1 MIPPSL
7 SGLPPFEENDHMAG
21 LADRLTQVGFG
32 WQHRILCGGKSDI
45 IVCFDLHDFSHTH
58 QNEGYDQ
65 VFNIALFWF
74 PLRCCAVIQHDISC
88 ICVSYFPILCSQSA
102 VPFLEGKKGESHNK
116 AWLTRPPP
124 VPLLSDNASMTSTL
138 EGGPRRGG
146 AHAMLVYIMKVT
158 IQTWRGGSRTLISIG
173 PGLQNIWWTSL
184 DCCPLFPPFH
194 CLATDNKLHRPPA
207 RRTLLSISPRSR
219 TPETDSRQPAP
230 WQTLLATVL
239 FRLLKKVVA
248 S

>member
-1 MIPPSL
+1 M
-7 SGLPPFEENDHMAG
+7 
-21 LADRLTQVGFG
+21 
-32 WQHRILCGGKSDI
+32 
-45 IVCFDLHDFSHTH
+45 CFDLHDFSHTH

-74 PLRCCAVIQHDISC
+74 PIRCCAVIQHDISC
-88 ICVSYFPILCSQSA
+88 ICVSYFSILCSQSA

-146 AHAMLVYIMKVT
+146 THAMLVSIMKVT

-173 PGLQNIWWTSL
+173 PGLQNIWRTSL

-207 RRTLLSISPRSR
+207 PYPTFDLPSLANTRNRQQTASPVADASGHGRVGCDLGFPKSCV
-219 TPETDSRQPAP
+219 Q
-230 WQTLLATVL
+230 WNLINQLAVDL
-239 FRLLKKVVA
+239 CGW
-248 S
+248 

>member
-1 MIPPSL
+1 MITW
-7 SGLPPFEENDHMAG
+7 
-21 LADRLTQVGFG
+21 LASSRFRLAT
-32 WQHRILCGGKSDI
+32 LCGEKSDI

-88 ICVSYFPILCSQSA
+88 ICVSYISILCSQSA

-146 AHAMLVYIMKVT
+146 AHAMLVSIMKVT

-173 PGLQNIWWTSL
+173 PGLQNIWRTSL
-184 DCCPLFPPFH
+184 DCCSLFPPFH

-207 RRTLLSISPRSR
+207 PYPTFDLPSLAREHQKQTADSQPRGRRFWPR
-219 TPETDSRQPAP
+219 
-230 WQTLLATVL
+230 WGGV
-239 FRLLKKVVA
+239 
-248 S
+248 

>member
-1 MIPPSL
+1 
-7 SGLPPFEENDHMAG
+7 MAG

-32 WQHRILCGGKSDI
+32 WQHYVNVGKNLILSCALTFMILAILTKMKAM
-45 IVCFDLHDFSHTH
+45 
-58 QNEGYDQ
+58 
-65 VFNIALFWF
+65 IALFWF

-88 ICVSYFPILCSQSA
+88 ICVSYFSILCSQSA
-102 VPFLEGKKGESHNK
+102 VPFLEGKKGETHNK

-146 AHAMLVYIMKVT
+146 AHAMLVSIMKVT

-173 PGLQNIWWTSL
+173 SGLNIWRTSL

-207 RRTLLSISPRSR
+207 PYPTFDLPSLANTRNRQQTASPVADASGHG
-219 TPETDSRQPAP
+219 
-230 WQTLLATVL
+230 ATVGWG
-239 FRLLKKVVA
+239 VI
-248 S
+248 